1 MIRVDSVAFC
11 VNRLMWGPMLIA
23 VDSLVRSNPAI
34 NRIYVLHDNVP
45 EKLTRELKRRYQLVK
60 FFFRRLNLELFHD
73 GRSLHG
79 DYTTYG
85 KFQLPDLVE
94 DAEQHVLYL
103 DADVIVQLDINN
115 ALQHA
120 LGGHPL
126 YVVLKGKV
134 ERSLDREFY
143 TTKGLTPDHKVFN
156 AGVLLFH
163 CPSCREFGLLHRALT
178 VTKQRGAR
186 LLSAD
191 QPVFNLLFS
200 EQRGRLPDNLNIEVS
215 PETPKPLELVD
226 GIFHFV
232 GSPKPWDL
240 LGSRVHRNFVH
251 YERAVIDAGI
261 EWSQV
266 RGRVSPRLL
275 ARTVLLARSYWKC
288 MRASI

>member
-1 MIRVDSVAFC
+1 RISISVQKSFYISEVSGYYEFNRSSNKHVDGERLSMIRVDSVAFC

-23 VDSLVRSNPAI
+23 IDSLVRSNPAI

-45 EKLTRELKRRYQLVK
+45 EKLTRELKRRYQTQ

-94 DAEQHVLYL
+94 DDEQHVLYL

-115 ALQHA
+115 ALEREVD
-120 LGGHPL
+120 GHPL
-126 YVVLKGKV
+126 YAVLKGKV

-143 TTKGLTPDHKVFN
+143 TTKGLTPEHEVFN

-163 CPSCREFGLLHRALT
+163 CPSCREFRLLQRALT
-178 VTKQRGAR
+178 VTKQRGAPS
-186 LLSAD
+186 LSAD

-215 PETPKPLELVD
+215 PETPQPLELVD
-226 GIFHFV
+226 GILH
-232 GSPKPWDL
+232 
-240 LGSRVHRNFVH
+240 
-251 YERAVIDAGI
+251 
-261 EWSQV
+261 
-266 RGRVSPRLL
+266 
-275 ARTVLLARSYWKC
+275 
-288 MRASI
+288 

>member
-1 MIRVDSVAFC
+1 MIQVDSVAFC

-23 VDSLVRSNPAI
+23 IDSLVRSNSGI
-34 NRIYVLHDNVP
+34 SRIYVLHDNVP
-45 EKLTRELKRRYQLVK
+45 ENLTRDLQRRYQLVK
-60 FFFRRLNLELFHD
+60 FFFRRLNVEMFHE

-94 DAEQHVLYL
+94 DDEQHVLYL
-103 DADVIVQLDINN
+103 DADVVVQLDINS
-115 ALQHA
+115 ALESA
-120 LGGHPL
+120 VDGHPL
-126 YVVLKGKV
+126 YAVLKGNV

-143 TTKGLTPDHKVFN
+143 SAKGLAPHHEVFN
-156 AGVLLFH
+156 AGVLVFD
-163 CPSCREFGLLHRALT
+163 CPSCRDWRLLDRALS
-178 VTKQRGAR
+178 VTKQQGSR

-200 EQRGRLPDNLNIEVS
+200 EQRGRLPSNLNIVVS
-215 PETPKPLELVD
+215 PETPQRLELVE

-240 LGSRVHRNFVH
+240 LGSRVHRNFAH
-251 YERAVIDAGI
+251 YERAVIDAGVD
-261 EWSQV
+261 WSQV
-266 RGRVSPRLL
+266 RGRISPRLL

-288 MRASI
+288 MQASI

>member
-11 VNRLMWGPMLIA
+11 VNALMWGPMLIA

-34 NRIYVLHDNVP
+34 NRIYVLHDHVP
-45 EKLTRELKRRYQLVK
+45 EKLTRELKHRYQLVK
-60 FFFRRLNLELFHD
+60 FFFHRLNLELFHE

-79 DYTTYG
+79 DYTMYG

-94 DAEQHVLYL
+94 DDEQHVLFL

-115 ALQHA
+115 ALERTV
-120 LGGHPL
+120 GGHPL
-126 YVVLKGKV
+126 YAVLKGKV

-143 TTKGLTPDHKVFN
+143 TTKGLRPDQKLFN
-156 AGVLLFH
+156 SGVLLFH
-163 CPSCREFGLLHRALT
+163 CPSCREFRLLQRALT
-178 VTKQRGAR
+178 VIKQGGAR

-200 EQRGRLPDNLNIEVS
+200 EQRGRLPDNLNVGVS
-215 PETPKPLELVD
+215 PETPQRLELVD
-226 GIFHFV
+226 GIFHFF
-232 GSPKPWDL
+232 GSPKPWDF

-266 RGRVSPRLL
+266 RGRISPRLL
-275 ARTVLLARSYWKC
+275 ARTVLLARSYWNS